1 MNAAYVWD
9 NTTGNFNIPNPDTTI
24 LNPYIGGV
32 FQQATSS
39 LTTTSKLK
47 KSCNCPH
54 VNRLSDQSCYTQKTG
69 CFATY
74 GYEYKP
80 GISHCCRFA

>member
-1 MNAAYVWD
+1 MNAAYAWY
-9 NTTGNFNIPNPDTTI
+9 NGTGNFSIPNPAVTQ
-24 LNPYIGGV
+24 LNSYMGGV
-32 FQQATSS
+32 YQQATSGV
-39 LTTTSKLK
+39 TTTSKSK
-47 KSCNCPH
+47 TSCNCSH
-54 VNRLSDQSCYTQKTG
+54 VNQLSDQNCYTQDTG